1 MSSFDLV
8 VRGGTVADGT
18 GGALRDADVAVKNG
32 RIAAIGKDLPAG
44 RDEIDAR
51 GMIVTPGFVDV
62 HTHYDGQA
70 TWDDRL
76 QPSTQHGASTVVMG
90 NCGVGFA
97 PCKPT
102 DHAAL
107 IDLMEGVED
116 IPGAVM
122 AEGLPWTWET
132 FPQFLDTLDATRRDA
147 DVAAFVPHGPL
158 RVYVM
163 GERAIA
169 REAASDDDIAKMR
182 AIVEDALK
190 AGAAGFSTSRTLAHR
205 TASGAFVPQYGSA
218 HKELIGIGAALKT
231 SPGAMFQ
238 MLTDWDDLDAEF
250 AALRTIVRETGG
262 RGTFTLLQNDS
273 RPAQWRDVVAHVEA
287 ANAAGE
293 SIVGQAIA
301 RPIGV
306 LTGLDASMHVF
317 RFRPSYLP
325 LASLPLKDKVARLR
339 DPDLKAKI
347 LGEDDEKPHIFMQFL
362 RHRLDRMFTMAAG
375 EPEYL
380 PAPSQSIAARAQAMG
395 RDPYDLLYD
404 ELLRDDGRA
413 LIYIPLTNYTDPS
426 GATIFD
432 MLSHPHTVP
441 ALGDG
446 GAHVGTI
453 CDASVSTYLLTEWV
467 RKRKAMTLEDAV
479 HRLTQK
485 PAHLFRMK
493 DRGAIAPGLKA
504 DLNVID
510 FDALGIDAPKMSY
523 DLPAGGKRLLQGSR
537 GYRTQVISGAVTYR
551 AGVATNALPGRLV
564 RGAQSARAA

>member
-1 MSSFDLV
+1 MTYDLV
-8 VRGGTVADGT
+8 IRGGTVIDGT
-18 GGALRDADVAVKNG
+18 GGEARQADVAVTGG
-32 RIAAIGKDLPAG
+32 RIAAVG
-44 RDEIDAR
+44 RNLGRGGEEIDAR
-51 GMIVTPGFVDV
+51 GLLVTPGFVDV

-76 QPSTQHGASTVVMG
+76 QPSTQHGAATVVMG

-97 PCKPT
+97 PCRPT

-116 IPGAVM
+116 IPGVVM

-132 FPQFLDTLDATRRDA
+132 FPQFLDTVDATRRDA
-147 DVAAFVPHGPL
+147 DVAAYVPHGPL

-182 AIVEDALK
+182 AIVADALR
-190 AGAAGFSTSRTLAHR
+190 AGAVGFSTSRTLAHR
-205 TASGAFVPQYGSA
+205 TAKGEHVPTYGAA
-218 HKELIGIGAALKT
+218 HKELVGVGAALAA

-250 AALRTIVRETGG
+250 AALRAIVQSTGG
-262 RGTFTLLQNDS
+262 RGTFTLLQNDA
-273 RPAQWRDVVAHVEA
+273 RPAQWRDVVAHLEA

-293 SIVGQAIA
+293 TIAGQAIA

-325 LASLPLKDKVARLR
+325 LVALPLAQKVARLR
-339 DPDLKAKI
+339 DPALKAQI
-347 LGEDDEKPHIFMQFL
+347 LAEEDVQPHIFMQFL
-362 RHRLDRMFTMAAG
+362 RHRLDRMFTLSG
-375 EPEYL
+375 DVEYL
-380 PAPSQSIAARAQAMG
+380 PPPSQSIAARARAMA
-395 RDPYDLLYD
+395 REPLDLLYD
-404 ELLRDDGRA
+404 ELLRDEGRA

-426 GATIFD
+426 GATILD
-432 MLSHPHTVP
+432 MIAHPNTVP

-467 RKRKAMTLEDAV
+467 RKRKAMTLEEAV

-485 PAHLFRMK
+485 PAQLFRLA
-493 DRGAIAPGLKA
+493 DRGVVAPGKKA
-504 DLNVID
+504 DLNVVD
-510 FDALGIDAPKMSY
+510 FDALAIVAPRMSY
-523 DLPAGGKRLLQGSR
+523 DLPAGGKRLLQDSR
-537 GYRTQVISGAVTYR
+537 GYRAQIVSGAITYR
-551 AGVATNALPGRLV
+551 DGRATGALPGRLV
-564 RGAQSARAA
+564 RGARAA